1 MPPFEYWIDR
11 VRHGI
16 DAAQARPDLLLGP
29 TLSEDAANL
38 WHAAQ
43 PADPDRPAPSETH
56 RLATAAWWL
65 GLLHGLRHA
74 AMPEEPGR
82 AELARAILLV
92 APWAGG
98 QGFVPEP
105 LRHLLGPAANPD
117 LQAQQAGQLL
127 IQALRTGERDV
138 LDASIVLHEAVLAS
152 GSPIA
157 GTTVTNAGAGYWA
170 RYGQTGNTAD
180 LDRAIDLGNRAA
192 AYSDDPNYPTILSNL
207 GTIHLARYERAGDAT
222 DLDRAIEM
230 LSRARSTISP
240 TDPNRPMAL
249 SNLAVAHHTRHERSD
264 DPDDLDL
271 AIEVGYVLAAS
282 DRPHPQSLANLGMAL
297 FARYERTGVPADLER
312 AIEVGH
318 QAWSA
323 GPDPVH
329 LPTVLSNLGAFHH
342 ARFERGGDVNDLA
355 RAVENHEQA
364 VAATADD
371 HPDRGVRLNNVAA
384 VYQERFN
391 RAADPADLDR
401 SISAGEDAVA
411 ATPADHPKSSTF
423 LSNVGTALHGR
434 FQRTGSV
441 PDLHRAIEYG
451 ERAVARAPEGRS
463 ERGRQ
468 LSNLALAY
476 QSRFERTG
484 DLADL
489 HRAVERGEQAVA
501 AMPDGHPDRAL
512 YLGNLASVYSARF
525 KHAGSLDDL
534 DRAIE
539 HREAAVEKTP
549 SDHQLLAVHLS
560 SLSGDHH
567 ARFRRTGDVADL
579 DRAIESATRA
589 VARTPADHPDVAR
602 RLNNLG
608 IALAARYAHAG
619 DTADLNRAIERK
631 ERALAATPVDHP
643 ERARFATNLGPTY
656 QARFART
663 GDPADLDRAVE
674 VCELSVSATP
684 EDHAELAPR
693 LGMLASVH
701 LTRHQHTGSTVDLA
715 RAVAHNERTLSLI
728 PEGHPDRP
736 RCLANLGVALQSR
749 FKADGDPADLDR
761 AVDLKREALAATPS
775 DDPVHSQRLFNL
787 VLSLEMQAGDGAVD
801 PVDVERLSALA
812 AAPCPSPPGYQ
823 VRARWVTG
831 RIAHAAGE
839 HGTARRLLDAAVA
852 LLPSVPA
859 RQTSYADQEHRLD
872 GYLGLVGEAVAV
884 HCALDDPVGAI
895 QAGEQGRGIL
905 LASQLDARTDLSG
918 LQGEHP
924 ELARRFQQVRD
935 ALGAPGG
942 DGHRTPDAE
951 GLSAPHGEERR
962 RPWSEYDALLAEIR
976 RLQGWERFLLPPTW
990 DELREATAGGTVVL
1004 VNAGSR
1010 RSDAIIA
1017 TADAAPMLVPLP
1029 ELTLSEV
1036 DARTTELSRAMAA
1049 TGSLVAELRR
1059 RRILSDLLGWLWDTT
1074 VSPVLDAL
1082 DRFPPREGRL
1092 PRVWWMP
1099 TGLLGLLPLHA
1110 AGRPGEPGTLD
1121 RVVSSYAPTFRALL
1135 GARRQTA
1142 GAPRRQ
1148 LTVALERTPGHPDL
1162 PATAAEAAALHAH
1175 LPDSMLLMNEQ
1186 AKVDS
1191 VLGALPGAGWAH
1203 FACHADTDLHAPSQG
1218 GLHLHDGRLPIAE
1231 ISRLRLHSAEL
1242 AYLSACSTGHVGR
1255 RHANESTHLAS
1266 AFQLAG
1272 FRHVIASLWPLNDA
1286 VAATAADRFY
1296 RLLSTVENAD
1306 RAADA
1311 LHRVTRELRAEH
1323 PERPHL
1329 WASLI
1334 HTGP

>member
-1 MPPFEYWIDR
+1 MSFEYWIDR

-16 DAAQARPDLLLGP
+16 DAARARPDILLGP
-29 TLSEDAANL
+29 TLTEDAANL

-43 PADPDRPAPSETH
+43 PADPDHPAPWETH

-65 GLLHGLRHA
+65 GLLHSLRHA

-92 APWAGG
+92 APWAGR

-105 LRHLLGPAANPD
+105 LRHLLGPAASPEQ
-117 LQAQQAGQLL
+117 QAQQAGQLL

-138 LDASIVLHEAVLAS
+138 LDASIALHEALLAA
-152 GSPIA
+152 GSPIG
-157 GTTVTNAGAGYWA
+157 GTTVTNAGTGYWA

-207 GTIHLARYERAGDAT
+207 GAIHLARYERVGDAD
-222 DLDRAIEM
+222 DLDRAIEI
-230 LSRARSTISP
+230 LSRARSTSSA
-240 TDPNRPMAL
+240 TDPNGLFVL

-264 DPDDLDL
+264 NPDDLDR

-282 DRPHPQSLANLGMAL
+282 DQPNAQSLANLAL
-297 FARYERTGVPADLER
+297 ALSSRYERSGATSDLDR
-312 AIEVGH
+312 AIEIGH

-323 GPDPVH
+323 DPDPVH
-329 LPTVLSNLGAFHH
+329 LATVLANLGVLYHV
-342 ARFERGGDVNDLA
+342 RFERGGDVADLA
-355 RAVENHEQA
+355 RAVENQERA
-364 VAATADD
+364 VAATPDD
-371 HPDRGVRLNNVAA
+371 HPDRGLRLNNVAT
-384 VYQERFN
+384 VYKERFN

-401 SISAGEDAVA
+401 AISTGEVAVA
-411 ATPADHPKSSTF
+411 VTPADHPRSSTL
-423 LSNVGTALHGR
+423 LSNLGSALHGR
-434 FQRTGSV
+434 FQRTGNLI
-441 PDLHRAIEYG
+441 DLHRAIEYG
-451 ERAVARAPEGRS
+451 EQAVARVPEGRTN
-463 ERGRQ
+463 RGRP

-476 QSRFERTG
+476 QSRFGRTG

-501 AMPDGHPDRAL
+501 AMPDDHPDRAL
-512 YLGNLASVYSARF
+512 YLGNLALMYSARF
-525 KHAGSLDDL
+525 TRTGNVDDL

-549 SDHQLLAVHLS
+549 SDHQLLAGHLS
-560 SLSGDHH
+560 NLAVDHH
-567 ARFRRTGDVADL
+567 ARFRRIGDVADL

-589 VARTPADHPDVAR
+589 VARTPADHPDAAR

-608 IALAARYAHAG
+608 IALAARYSHAG
-619 DTADLNRAIERK
+619 DTADLNRAIEQK

-643 ERARFATNLGPTY
+643 ERSRFATNLGPTY

-663 GDPADLDRAVE
+663 GDLADLDRAVE
-674 VCELSVSATP
+674 VCELSVSSTP
-684 EDHAELAPR
+684 EDHAELASR
-693 LGMLASVH
+693 LGMLASFH
-701 LTRHQHTGSTVDLA
+701 LTRHQHTGSTVDLD
-715 RAVAHNERTLSLI
+715 RSIAHNERTLSLI
-728 PEGHPDRP
+728 PDGHPDRP
-736 RCLANLGVALQSR
+736 RYLANLGVAVQSR

-761 AVDLKREALAATPS
+761 AVDLKREAVAATPS
-775 DDPVHSQRLFNL
+775 DDPVHSQRLYNL
-787 VLSLEMQAGDGAVD
+787 ALSMEMQAGDGAVD
-801 PVDVERLSALA
+801 PVDVEQLSVLA

-839 HGTARRLLDAAVA
+839 HETARRLLDAAVA

-859 RQTSYADQEHRLD
+859 RETSYADQEHRLD

-924 ELARRFQQVRD
+924 ELARCFQQVRD

-942 DGHRTPDAE
+942 DGHRTPDGE

-962 RPWSEYDALLAEIR
+962 GPWREYDALLAEIR

-990 DELREATAGGTVVL
+990 DDLREATAGGTVVL
-1004 VNAGSR
+1004 INAGSR

-1029 ELTLSEV
+1029 DLSLSDV
-1036 DARTTELSRAMAA
+1036 DARTTELSRAMTA
-1049 TGSLVAELRR
+1049 TGSLVGELRR
-1059 RRILSDLLGWLWDTT
+1059 RRNLSDLLGWLWETT
-1074 VSPVLDAL
+1074 VGPVLDAL
-1082 DRFPPREGRL
+1082 DGFPPREGAL

-1110 AGRPGEPGTLD
+1110 AGRPGAPGALD

-1135 GARRQTA
+1135 RARRQTA

-1148 LTVALERTPGHPDL
+1148 LAVALERTPGQPDL

-1175 LPDSMLLMNEQ
+1175 LPDSMLLTNEQ
-1186 AKVDS
+1186 ATVDR

-1296 RLLSTVENAD
+1296 RLLPTAENAD
-1306 RAADA
+1306 QAADA

-1334 HTGP
+1334 HSGP